1 MIPMRGKLKLCIG
14 IFLLHIL
21 TSGTM
26 ALADQGYEVGNAPT
40 EGDIV
45 ESSGADGNLIF
56 WELPLWIQVSVAVAA
71 LASVAAA
78 VKAVPFLL
86 GKITDVLANAR
97 RTQVYGYIEGN
108 PGCTVPEISKVSG
121 MSPAN
126 VKYHANILEKTKKI
140 SSRKFGR
147 YLRLF
152 KNSGAYNDREQMIVS
167 ALKSETARAILF
179 AIQNEPGLT
188 NRQLSQMFDI
198 SDSTAHW
205 HTERLLNDGILVN
218 RKDGKLI
225 RFYLEKDVES
235 ILPKIIKAA
244 G

>member
-1 MIPMRGKLKLCIG
+1 MPGKLKLCIG
-14 IFLLHIL
+14 IFLLHVL
-21 TSGTM
+21 ASGTL
-26 ALADQGYEVGNAPT
+26 ALADPGYEVGNAPT
-40 EGDIV
+40 KGDII
-45 ESSGADGNLIF
+45 ENSGADGDLAF
-56 WELPLWIQVSVAVAA
+56 WELPLWIQVSVVVGA
-71 LASVAAA
+71 LVSVAAA
-78 VKAVPFLL
+78 VKAVPFIL
-86 GKITDVLANAR
+86 GKITDVLANAS
-97 RTQVYGYIEGN
+97 RTQVYGYIEVN

-152 KNSGAYNDREQMIVS
+152 KNSGAYNDREQKIV
-167 ALKSETARAILF
+167 AAFKNETARSILF
-179 AIQNEPGLT
+179 AIQSEPGLT

-205 HTERLLNDGILVN
+205 HTDRLLNDSILVR

-225 RFYLEKDVES
+225 RFYLEKDAENM
-235 ILPKIIKAA
+235 LLKMIKADD
-244 G
+244 